1 MKIKRSSK
9 HTLKFATAQKRE
21 ELSLL
26 MAEYARVCNLFID
39 SFWDKDL
46 TKRDLLAPVTST
58 IDSWLSA
65 RAKQCAAREALAMV
79 NGAKEKAKESEEEPA
94 KPCNKGNRMILST
107 QCALL
112 QGGRNSFD
120 LWVVLHSL
128 GNKMKI
134 SIPLRK
140 HFHYNQFSDWKRCSS
155 VTITPGFVQISFE
168 KETGPK
174 KENGTSVGIDVG
186 INKLLATSDG
196 ELTGDR
202 VKELISR
209 IKRKAHGS
217 NGQRRARSALSN
229 YLHSTVKEFFRNN
242 PELRLVVVER
252 LKNMK
257 QGKQPNRGKQFRKT
271 LSSWNYREL
280 LDCIQSHCQV
290 SRASFRSV
298 NPYKTSQTCPSCS
311 HAERGNRANEKF
323 RCLKCG
329 YSGDADVVGARNIL
343 ARFLTGQY
351 GAGFQAVG

>member
-1 MKIKRSSK
+1 MKIRRSSK
-9 HTLKFATAQKRE
+9 HTLKFATNQKRE
-21 ELSLL
+21 ALAEL

-39 SFWDKDL
+39 MFWDKEFTRIDL
-46 TKRDLLAPVTST
+46 TTSVTSSA
-58 IDSWLSA
+58 DSWLSA
-65 RAKQCAAREALAMV
+65 RAKQCASREALAMV
-79 NGAKEKAKESEEEPA
+79 NGAKEKAKEAEEEPV

-128 GNKMKI
+128 GNKMKL

-140 HFHYNQFSDWKRCSS
+140 HFHFHKFADWKRCSS
-155 VTITPGFVQISFE
+155 VTITPDFVQISFE

-174 KENGTSVGIDVG
+174 KGSGTSVGIDVG

-196 ELTGDR
+196 ALMGDR

-229 YLHSTVKEFFRNN
+229 YLRYTVKEFFLCHL
-242 PELRLVVVER
+242 ELSLVVVER

-290 SRASFRSV
+290 NRVSFRSV

-323 RCLKCG
+323 RCLRCG
-329 YSGDADVVGARNIL
+329 YSGDADVIGARNIL